1 MLALVSATTAD
12 ELDERRRKE
21 LTRVLAGRR
30 LGGPAVLRALE
41 RVLRARELALG
52 NVNPQL
58 ILAELLR
65 GVQADLAPAAA
76 A

>member
-1 MLALVSATTAD
+1 M
-12 ELDERRRKE
+12 
-21 LTRVLAGRR
+21 TRVLAGRR